1 MKSNTSIFTINNH
14 LITLINNEA
23 IILCSIYNNTTM
35 NTYFS
40 LITPNL
46 KVIKSDSFIDLFKRC
61 LNCLSK
67 RKRNKDSVDD
77 FIRITYDQNRCMKL
91 QIQATFESY
100 FTVTEE
106 FLFEKI
112 VKIDENDLFT
122 KQLNKLLSSSIIYES
137 TIIAKEKEEKEKEEK
152 EKEKEKEKGK
162 KEQDICIEE
171 IPIKELTDL
180 PDECKKQVFSDYP
193 ACYTK

>member
-1 MKSNTSIFTINNH
+1 
-14 LITLINNEA
+14 
-23 IILCSIYNNTTM
+23 
-35 NTYFS
+35 
-40 LITPNL
+40 
-46 KVIKSDSFIDLFKRC
+46 
-61 LNCLSK
+61 
-67 RKRNKDSVDD
+67 
-77 FIRITYDQNRCMKL
+77 MKL

-152 EKEKEKEKGK
+152 EKEEKEK

-171 IPIKELTDL
+171 IPIKELSV
-180 PDECKKQVFSDYP
+180 K
-193 ACYTK
+193 